1 MDCCAI
7 NQYRATTW
15 NEIIL
20 WCATCFWSGQFVLMA
35 TPAHGATMTDRVE
48 KTSERSESAGEKDS
62 THQDDD
68 VIRIEDLA
76 PPTDV
81 KGGRKILLGEM
92 PTPTSTPRIRP
103 GS

>member
-1 MDCCAI
+1 M
-7 NQYRATTW
+7 
-15 NEIIL
+15 
-20 WCATCFWSGQFVLMA
+20 FVLMA
-35 TPAHGATMTDRVE
+35 TPAHGAMVSDRVE
-48 KTSERSESAGEKDS
+48 ETPEPGEAAGENKRK
-62 THQDDD
+62 HQDDD

-81 KGGRKILLGEM
+81 KGGRKILLGEV